1 MSDNAGMITIKST
14 RFGDID
20 VPADSLI
27 EFPVGIIGF
36 PHQKKYVM
44 LEHKQP
50 FSWLH
55 SVEDPNLA
63 FVVIDALEFGEGYNP
78 KPPIGDTT
86 IDLKED
92 DEFAILVIVTVRP
105 DPSLTT
111 ANLKA
116 PVFVNLR
123 NRKGVQVIFDDPRLS
138 TRHPLWSAEETTES
152 DEDAEEDS
160 GEEN

>member
-14 RFGDID
+14 RFGDIE

-36 PHQKKYVM
+36 PNQKKYVM
-44 LEHKQP
+44 LEHKHP

-78 KPPIGDTT
+78 KPPIGDTN
-86 IDLKED
+86 IDLREE

-105 DPSLTT
+105 DPTLTT

-138 TRHPLWSAEETTES
+138 TRHPLWSSDAEDGAEAEENS
-152 DEDAEEDS
+152 DS
-160 GEEN
+160 EEN